1 MLIFRAILR
10 EENIVILAEK
20 MKCMNLI
27 TFCCACQNLVRPIN
41 IINKIYPFEHI
52 QSLGLFNNIKGYVIG
67 ITNPIVNN
75 EKVVPWDLLINLNK
89 GTVMGKGG
97 LEKTKE
103 DVLSQD
109 LTFINEILSSIKN
122 NKINEAQLRKYFY
135 QYTKNNLDVFIGRSM
150 LIDLRKE
157 NDSS

>member
-75 EKVVPWDLLINLNK
+75 ERVVPWDLLINLNK
-89 GTVMGKGG
+89 GTVTGKGG

-103 DVLSQD
+103 EVLGQD

-135 QYTKNNLDVFIGRSM
+135 QYTKNNLGKIF
-150 LIDLRKE
+150 
-157 NDSS
+157 